1 MKIVFLCEAVF
12 PENKGGV
19 ERWFS
24 QLSAELSRRGHE
36 VHYFNAT
43 GVNGN
48 RNGVQHRS
56 ITPEPW
62 FYLPGGVRSKR
73 QAIRFAKAAYR
84 ELRSIE
90 ADAIYATSVPIL
102 SVFPVGLI
110 GSVRKRTTTIVEWF
124 EIWPLKY
131 WIQYSGFL
139 SGVVGWAIQLAALQ
153 VGRYRI
159 VYTERASNSLKS
171 LNLRLRGKNI
181 IRLSGLCSP
190 VFVRQEDDVVKVR
203 NDISFL
209 GRFVDEK
216 QPLLAIQGVM
226 EFIKTGWAGTF
237 WVIGKGPSLT
247 SMKKLLEMNPNAAKQ
262 INIIEDAT
270 DEIVSMHLRN
280 SFALL
285 HPSKREGYG
294 LASVEA
300 AYSGTPSVLLDYPNN
315 ATLDLGI
322 SPELVVTDLSP
333 SGIASKLNL
342 AFHEQA
348 SIRMRTLNWASNAAL
363 HKSITS
369 TADQVEKLLGVSN
382 AQGQ

>member
-56 ITPEPW
+56 ITPKPW

-73 QAIRFAKAAYR
+73 QAIRFAKSAYR
-84 ELRSIE
+84 ELQSIE

-171 LNLRLRGKNI
+171 LDLRLRGKNI

-190 VFVRQEDDVVKVR
+190 IFVRHEDDAVKVR
-203 NDISFL
+203 NDITFL

-226 EFIKTGWAGTF
+226 EFIKTGWTGTF
-237 WVIGKGPSLT
+237 WVIGKGPSLA
-247 SMKKLLEMNPNAAKQ
+247 SMKKLLEMNPDAAKQ
-262 INIIEDAT
+262 INIVEDAT
-270 DEIVSMHLRN
+270 DEIVSMHLRK

-300 AYSGTPSVLLDYPNN
+300 AYLGTPSVLLDYPNN

-333 SGIASKLNL
+333 SGISSKLES
-342 AFHEQA
+342 AFHDQT
-348 SIRMRTLNWASNAAL
+348 SFRLRTLDWASNAAL
-363 HKSITS
+363 NRSIAS
-369 TADQVEKLLGVSN
+369 TADEIEELLGVSN
-382 AQGQ
+382 AEGQ

>member
-1 MKIVFLCEAVF
+1 MRIVFLCEAVF

-43 GVNGN
+43 GVNEN
-48 RNGVQHRS
+48 RKGVQHRS

-62 FYLPGGVRSKR
+62 FYLPGGIRSKR
-73 QAIRFAKAAYR
+73 QAIGFAKSAYR

-110 GSVRKRTTTIVEWF
+110 GSVRKRTTTFVEWF

-139 SGVVGWAIQLAALQ
+139 SGVVGWAIQLTALQ
-153 VGRYRI
+153 VGKYRI
-159 VYTERASNSLKS
+159 VYTERASSSLKR
-171 LNLRLRGKNI
+171 LNLHPGRKNI
-181 IRLSGLCSP
+181 IQLSGLCSP
-190 VFVRQEDDVVKVR
+190 IFVQQQDDDKLR
-203 NDISFL
+203 NDVTFL

-226 EFIKTGWAGTF
+226 EFIKTGWTGTF
-237 WVIGKGPSLT
+237 WVIGKGPSLAP
-247 SMKKLLEMNPNAAKQ
+247 MKKLLEVNHDAAKQ
-262 INIIEDAT
+262 INIVEDAT
-270 DEIVSMHLRN
+270 DEIVSIHLRN

-300 AYSGTPSVLLDYPNN
+300 AYLGTPSVLLDYPNN

-333 SGIASKLNL
+333 SGISSKLEQ

-348 SIRMRTLNWASNAAL
+348 SLRMRSLDWAGNAAL
-363 HKSITS
+363 NRSITS
-369 TADQVEKLLGVSN
+369 TADQIEQLLGVSN
-382 AQGQ
+382 AEE

>member
-1 MKIVFLCEAVF
+1 MKVVFLCEAVF

-24 QLSAELSRRGHE
+24 QLSIELSRRGHE

-43 GVNGN
+43 GVNEN
-48 RNGVQHRS
+48 RHGVQHRS

-73 QAIRFAKAAYR
+73 QAIRFAISAYR
-84 ELRSIE
+84 ELRSIK

-102 SVFPVGLI
+102 SVFPVGLV
-110 GSVRKRTTTIVEWF
+110 GSLKKRTITFVEWF
-124 EIWPLKY
+124 EIWPIKY
-131 WIQYSGFL
+131 WIQYSGLL
-139 SGVVGWAIQLAALQ
+139 SGVVGWVTQLAALQ
-153 VGRYRI
+153 VGKFRI
-159 VYTERASNSLKS
+159 VYTERALISLQM
-171 LNLRLRGKNI
+171 LNLHPIRKNI
-181 IRLSGLCSP
+181 VQLSGLCSP
-190 VFVRQEDDVVKVR
+190 TFVRHEDDTKVR
-203 NDISFL
+203 NDIAFL

-216 QPLLAIQGVM
+216 QPILAIQSVL
-226 EFIKTGWAGTF
+226 EFIKTGWTGNF
-237 WVIGKGPSLT
+237 WVIGKGPSLAP
-247 SMKKLLEMNPNAAKQ
+247 MKKLLEVNHDAAKQ
-262 INIIEDAT
+262 INIVEDAT
-270 DEIVSMHLRN
+270 DEIVSIHLRN

-300 AYSGTPSVLLDYPNN
+300 AYLGTPSVLLDYPNN

-333 SGIASKLNL
+333 SGISSKLEQ

-348 SIRMRTLNWASNAAL
+348 SLRMRSLDWASNAAL
-363 HKSITS
+363 NRSITS
-369 TADQVEKLLGVSN
+369 TADQIEQLLGVSN
-382 AQGQ
+382 AEE

>member
-1 MKIVFLCEAVF
+1 MRIVFLCEAVF

-24 QLSAELSRRGHE
+24 QLSTELSRRGHE

-43 GVNGN
+43 GVNEN
-48 RNGVQHRS
+48 RKGVQHRS

-62 FYLPGGVRSKR
+62 FYLPGGIRSKR
-73 QAIRFAKAAYR
+73 QAIGFAKSAYR

-110 GSVRKRTTTIVEWF
+110 GSIRKRTTTFVEWF

-139 SGVVGWAIQLAALQ
+139 SGVVGWAIQLVALQ

-159 VYTERASNSLKS
+159 VYTERASSSLKR
-171 LNLRLRGKNI
+171 LNLRLRSKDI

-190 VFVRQEDDVVKVR
+190 IFVRQEDVAAKVR

-226 EFIKTGWAGTF
+226 EFIKTGWAGNF
-237 WVIGKGPSLT
+237 WIIGKGPALA
-247 SMKKLLEMNPNAAKQ
+247 SMKKLLDMNQDAAKQ
-262 INIIEDAT
+262 IHVVEDAT

-300 AYSGTPSVLLDYPNN
+300 AYLGTPSVLLNYPNN

-333 SGIASKLNL
+333 SGISSKLTQ

-348 SIRMRTLNWASNAAL
+348 SIRMRTFDWASDAAL
-363 HKSITS
+363 NKSIVS
-369 TADQVEKLLGVSN
+369 TADQIEQLLGGSN
-382 AQGQ
+382 VEGQ